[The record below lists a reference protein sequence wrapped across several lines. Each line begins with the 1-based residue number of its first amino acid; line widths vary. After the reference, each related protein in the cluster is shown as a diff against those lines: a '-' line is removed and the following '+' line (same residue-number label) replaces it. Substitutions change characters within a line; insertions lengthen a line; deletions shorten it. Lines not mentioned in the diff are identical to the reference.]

1 MHIERTGRFTLP
13 IPPAAAF
20 PYFSAEGERRW
31 VTGWEPVPLHAPG
44 GDLAVAGAVFS
55 TAVGGELTLWLVLAY
70 DRSSYVARYVRFT
83 PGSRLGT
90 VTVRCAPSAGG
101 AADGTE
107 VTVTYEMTSLSPE
120 GAATL
125 EAMTPEE
132 YASSLAGWEREIRA
146 VI

>member
-1 MHIERTGRFTLP
+1 MHIERTGRFSLP
-13 IPPAAAF
+13 LSPEAAF
-20 PYFSAEGERRW
+20 PFFSAEGERRW

-44 GDLAVAGAVFS
+44 GDLAVPGAVFS

-70 DRSSYVARYVRFT
+70 DRSSFEARYVRFT

-90 VTVRCAPSAGG
+90 VAVRCAPSDG
-101 AADGTE
+101 AAAESTE
-107 VTVTYEMTSLSPE
+107 VTVSYEMTSLSPA

-146 VI
+146 VL